1 MADIFVAPKKNGK
14 DKIKPSNGRGV
25 IEPHM
30 NIMSAFSK
38 DPKGISFQEQG
49 KGESV
54 ILFLRPH
61 FLTNFSWI
69 LFTILLIFLLPVITI
84 LLPMSGVTFLSSPIV
99 KHFLP
104 VYIIFYYLIVFSYAF
119 INFLTWFY
127 NIFLVTPDRIVDI
140 NYYDIVV
147 HDVSETKLNQI
158 EDVRY
163 NQSGFIPTLFD
174 YGNLYAQT
182 AGERENFEADSIPR
196 PKEATDIIANFIG
209 GKE

>member
-1 MADIFVAPKKNGK
+1 MKDIYVAPKQKGKKKNPQIAGG
-14 DKIKPSNGRGV
+14 IN
-25 IEPHM
+25 EPHM
-30 NIMSAFSK
+30 NILSAFSK
-38 DPKGISFQEQG
+38 DPKGISFQEQE
-49 KGESV
+49 KDESV

-61 FLTNFSWI
+61 FLTNLSWI
-69 LFTILLIFLLPVITI
+69 LFTVVLIFLLPVITI
-84 LLPMSGVTFLSSPIV
+84 LLPVSGVNFLSSSIV
-99 KHFLP
+99 MHFLP
-104 VYIIFYYLIVFSYAF
+104 VYVIFYYLIVFSYAF

-163 NQSGFIPTLFD
+163 NQSGFIPTLFN

-182 AGERENFEADSIPR
+182 AGERENFEANSIPK
-196 PKEATDIIANFIG
+196 PKEATDIIAGFIG